1 MERRWWT
8 LIAVSVAIFMLLLD
22 ITVVNVA
29 LPEIKI
35 IASLVAATGAVF
47 AFALVRGRDFV
58 ASAQP
63 GLAPEAEPVEVVA
76 S

>member
-1 MERRWWT
+1 M
-8 LIAVSVAIFMLLLD
+8 IAAPAR
-22 ITVVNVA
+22 NA
-29 LPEIKI
+29 LYHAYRVGFTESLTSILI

-47 AFALVRGRDFV
+47 AFALVRSRDFV

-63 GLAPEAEPVEVVA
+63 RPAPEAEPVEVAA